1 MKTIGAT
8 LYISVDSSCNAGAT
22 PVLRGNHAYA
32 ISRQRRKSNWLLQGK
47 IVGASDKISD
57 SDFRAQNVPRGVAT
71 NVRSF
76 AAIVRSEIRLF
87 EVGSILQDMIRPKN
101 VVLY

>member
-1 MKTIGAT
+1 M
-8 LYISVDSSCNAGAT
+8 
-22 PVLRGNHAYA
+22 
-32 ISRQRRKSNWLLQGK
+32 
-47 IVGASDKISD
+47 GASDKISD